1 MPREIPMYRALEKIE
16 IPTSTD
22 RKPHVVYAGDEFFFY
37 GKPGPALLA
46 LNGAARAAKLKAIT
60 AGVNPKAPAVD
71 VPRMAR
77 GLGFTG
83 YNPDEAQAFIQKFIA
98 RETSRQT
105 AAPSTRGK

>member
-37 GKPGPALLA
+37 GKPGPALFP
-46 LNGAARAAKLKAIT
+46 LNGAARAAKLKAIA
-60 AGVNPKAPAVD
+60 AGPHPKAPVD

-77 GLGFTG
+77 SLGYEG
-83 YNPDEAQAFIQKFIA
+83 HNVDAAQAFIQDFVA

-105 AAPSTRGK
+105 ATRGK